1 MKKIIST
8 VLLLLTL
15 LSLLTV
21 MTGCGDKQPDR
32 KGEWGAYY
40 EALLAYEKDFAQN
53 TRYLCIDYANIEEEN
68 QKGLYDLLYYYCKK
82 NGMSVIEG
90 GWSTLYGMRL
100 LSDESEFTDGYM
112 ISFTSVNWSKD
123 RGEVSVVLSLK
134 RHADLHGDNLG
145 GSVTVSKES
154 DVWQAARLDKSKEMA
169 GKAGAYYMV
178 FDYFVK
184 EAGMSGLKT
193 VLALDPKGVEANV
206 LSDLKGMLISYAGS
220 QGYRFMEGDWEGL
233 KQNGY
238 VDEAGVFNE
247 GYLFAYE
254 EVSWDVNADV
264 VTITAWMKEGDMRA
278 LGGVFTVKRHNGTWQ
293 ITDVKTMMS

>member
-1 MKKIIST
+1 MKRIVST
-8 VLLLLTL
+8 ALLLVTL
-15 LSLLTV
+15 LLPLSM
-21 MTGCGDKQPDR
+21 MTSCSDEPDR

-40 EALLAYEKDFAQN
+40 EALLSYEKDFAKG

-68 QKGLYDLLYYYCKK
+68 QKGLYDLLYYYCKERK
-82 NGMSVIEG
+82 MSVVEG

-100 LSDESEFTDGYM
+100 LSDDSEFTDGYM

-134 RHADLHGDNLG
+134 RYADLHGDNLG
-145 GSVTVSKES
+145 GSVTVTQSSNGWK
-154 DVWQAARLDKSKEMA
+154 ANRLDKSKEME
-169 GKAGAYYMV
+169 GKAGAYYAV

-193 VLALDPKGVEANV
+193 VLALDPAGVEMDI
-206 LSDLKGMLISYAGS
+206 LSDLKVMLTSYAGS

-238 VDEAGVFNE
+238 VDASGVFNE
-247 GYLFAYE
+247 GYLFDYD
-254 EVSWDVNADV
+254 EVSWNAKGDE

-278 LGGVFTVKRHNGTWQ
+278 LGGVFTVKRQTNTWQ
-293 ITDVKTMMS
+293 IADVKTMMS